1 MQSSTEV
8 SPSPSPLNPPNPHL
22 SDDSNDAT
30 LVIALPKQVHNSSPG
45 TEQSLEPP
53 SSTKDSHTPLES
65 IFTTGDSDDED
76 KSENSSGGEEQN
88 DPTEEI
94 KFTAFER
101 ARAKKKLNFNDV
113 TKQPRRIAKPK
124 REHPMSVHSET
135 QRMIRE
141 SKLNIPE
148 YEPPVISLQDVIRKL
163 PKLTKPV
170 VKPEMYE
177 TALEPNV
184 PSSIHTT
191 STPLPKSGLVEIER
205 NNLEDLP
212 DIEFITEQPIDR
224 MELTVAVDQAPQVKQ
239 SNQPVLSLPADFT
252 NMNLA
257 TDSNSPVSSLEA
269 FKSRCIHQTLLP
281 AKYQG
286 PTRLSADSEESQESL
301 LPPILPQKPGGV
313 HAFLREKL
321 RKSLMV
327 KRVQEHENLQ
337 LKIRYEN
344 EEYFPSEGS
353 GSEAEDVG
361 RRDVV
366 CSVVEGEVNQQ
377 VDGEWCPEGGDEVS
391 LSEGNNNNNNN
402 NNSDS
407 SSGSES
413 ESESESGSESDTS
426 GSEGSE
432 VDCSDSEGE
441 GEDLRKPKHKA
452 KRRVLDYCDNS
463 DNDVDLGNESAVIP
477 DIPADSQPIHF
488 DSPPKLA
495 SQQSN
500 PILSESFEQLMAV
513 PLNES
518 PLNYS
523 TSLLPFSYHNT
534 DAQESFKIPSAYQM
548 PSQSH
553 IPEGLMRICDATQEG
568 DQLEFICSA
577 AFTQDTQSEDLKN
590 EEDPPD
596 FVNDN
601 NSKLDDTVDTDL
613 PLLAPRKV
621 RVKDQK
627 RLQRYRQLA
636 AFEEKEA
643 ELSGSDAELE
653 GSECASEFG
662 DVLDE
667 YESEEGDL
675 DVVEREEVERLN
687 AKYYNEIM
695 IEDDEANMELLR
707 ERFLPEPDIVED
719 GLRMK
724 NGLFRKRKFNFE
736 DDDVSTSGAYDWDE
750 EARDQ
755 EVDQVTQERR
765 RRRVERENYL
775 YRKSASIISDLA
787 YSDTRTIPLV
797 DKPSVVPS
805 ADRDQKITRVVPSIR
820 KSLGKHNSLLSRN
833 FSAKLDSNFVTD
845 SNSEASSSLVGRK
858 AFVFQTI
865 RSLDGTAASSVPPL
879 TKSVSLPPPASRK
892 GLQTDLKKEVS
903 FLKPGTSVFHLLN
916 VN

>member
-1 MQSSTEV
+1 MQTSTEV
-8 SPSPSPLNPPNPHL
+8 SPSSPFNPP
-22 SDDSNDAT
+22 DDSNNAT
-30 LVIALPKQVHNSSPG
+30 LIASPKRVHNSSPI
-45 TEQSLEPP
+45 TEQPLQPP
-53 SSTKDSHTPLES
+53 SDTKDTHTPLES
-65 IFTTGDSDDED
+65 IFTTGDSDDDD

-113 TKQPRRIAKPK
+113 SKQPRKITKQK
-124 REHPMSVHSET
+124 REDPMSIHSET
-135 QRMIRE
+135 QRMVRE
-141 SKLNIPE
+141 SKVKIPE

-170 VKPEMYE
+170 AKPEMYE
-177 TALEPNV
+177 TGLVPNV
-184 PSSIHTT
+184 PSSMHTT
-191 STPLPKSGLVEIER
+191 STPLPKSGLAETER

-224 MELTVAVDQAPQVKQ
+224 MELTVAVEKVPQVKQ
-239 SNQPVLSLPADFT
+239 SNQPVLSLPTDFT

-257 TDSNSPVSSLEA
+257 TDSNSPVSSLQA
-269 FKSRCIHQTLLP
+269 FKSRFIHHSLP
-281 AKYQG
+281 PTKHRG
-286 PTRLSADSEESQESL
+286 PTPLSADSEESQESL

-321 RKSLMV
+321 RKSLIA

-353 GSEAEDVG
+353 GSEAEDVE
-361 RRDVV
+361 RREVAS
-366 CSVVEGEVNQQ
+366 SVGEGEIDQQ
-377 VDGEWCPEGGDEVS
+377 VDGGWCPEGGDEVS
-391 LSEGNNNNNNN
+391 HSEDND
-402 NNSDS
+402 DS
-407 SSGSES
+407 SSES

-426 GSEGSE
+426 GSEDSD
-432 VDCSDSEGE
+432 VDCSDSERE
-441 GEDLRKPKHKA
+441 GDLRKPKHKA
-452 KRRVLDYCDNS
+452 KRQVLDNS
-463 DNDVDLGNESAVIP
+463 DNDDDLGDEPAVVP

-488 DSPPKLA
+488 DSPPKLV

-500 PILSESFEQLMAV
+500 EILSQSLEQLMEV
-513 PLNES
+513 PQDESALNF
-518 PLNYS
+518 S
-523 TSLLPFSYHNT
+523 TSLFPFSCHNT
-534 DAQESFKIPSAYQM
+534 DAQECFKLPLAYQL
-548 PSQSH
+548 PSQSY
-553 IPEGLMRICDATQEG
+553 IPEDLMRICDATQEG
-568 DQLEFICSA
+568 DNQLEFMCSA
-577 AFTQDTQSEDLKN
+577 AFTQVTQSENLMN

-596 FVNDN
+596 TVVTDS
-601 NSKLDDTVDTDL
+601 NSKLDDTLDTEL
-613 PLLAPRKV
+613 PMLAPRKMK
-621 RVKDQK
+621 VKDQK

-653 GSECASEFG
+653 GSECGSEFG
-662 DVLDE
+662 EELDE

-675 DVVEREEVERLN
+675 DAVEREEVERLN

-695 IEDDEANMELLR
+695 IEDDEANMELLK
-707 ERFLPEPDIVED
+707 ERFLPEQEIVED

-736 DDDVSTSGAYDWDE
+736 DDDMSTSGVCDWDE

-765 RRRVERENYL
+765 RRRVEREDYL
-775 YRKSASIISDLA
+775 FRKSASTLSDLA

-797 DKPSVVPS
+797 DKPSFTPS
-805 ADRDQKITRVVPSIR
+805 VSCDQKITRAVPSIR
-820 KSLGKHNSLLSRN
+820 TSLGKHNSLLSRN
-833 FSAKLDSNFVTD
+833 FSAKLDSNFATD
-845 SNSEASSSLVGRK
+845 SNSEASSNLVGRK

-865 RSLDGTAASSVPPL
+865 RSLDGTDTNSVPPL
-879 TKSVSLPPPASRK
+879 TKSVSLPPPVSRK

>member
-1 MQSSTEV
+1 MQTSTEV
-8 SPSPSPLNPPNPHL
+8 SPSPLNPPDTHI
-22 SDDSNDAT
+22 SDNSNSAT
-30 LVIALPKQVHNSSPG
+30 LIVSPKQVHNSSPI
-45 TEQSLEPP
+45 TEQPLEPKCD
-53 SSTKDSHTPLES
+53 TKYSHTPLES
-65 IFTTGDSDDED
+65 IFTTGDSDEDE
-76 KSENSSGGEEQN
+76 KSENSSGEELN
-88 DPTEEI
+88 DPIEEI

-113 TKQPRRIAKPK
+113 TKQPRKIAKPK
-124 REHPMSVHSET
+124 REDPMSIHSET
-135 QRMIRE
+135 QRMVRQ
-141 SKLNIPE
+141 SQVKIPE
-148 YEPPVISLQDVIRKL
+148 YQPPVISLQDIIRKL

-170 VKPEMYE
+170 VKPKLYE
-177 TALEPNV
+177 TSLVPAV
-184 PSSIHTT
+184 PSSSHTT
-191 STPLPKSGLVEIER
+191 STPLPKSVLAELEC

-212 DIEFITEQPIDR
+212 DIDFITEQPFNR
-224 MELTVAVDQAPQVKQ
+224 MELTVAVDPVPQIKQ
-239 SNQPVLSLPADFT
+239 SNQPVLSLPTDFT

-257 TDSNSPVSSLEA
+257 TDSNSPVSSLAA
-269 FKSRCIHQTLLP
+269 FKYRFTHQALPP
-281 AKYQG
+281 AKSHG
-286 PTRLSADSEESQESL
+286 PTQVSADSEESQESL

-321 RKSLMV
+321 RRSLIA

-337 LKIRYEN
+337 IKIRYEN

-353 GSEAEDVG
+353 GSEAEDVE
-361 RRDVV
+361 RREFIREVG
-366 CSVVEGEVNQQ
+366 EGEVDQQ

-391 LSEGNNNNNNN
+391 LSEDNNNNND
-402 NNSDS
+402 DS
-407 SSGSES
+407 SSSSES
-413 ESESESGSESDTS
+413 DSESDTS
-426 GSEGSE
+426 GSEDSE

-441 GEDLRKPKHKA
+441 GEDLRKPKHTA
-452 KRRVLDYCDNS
+452 KRQVLDNSDNS
-463 DNDVDLGNESAVIP
+463 DNDCDLGDEAAVLP
-477 DIPADSQPIHF
+477 DIPAESQPIHF

-500 PILSESFEQLMAV
+500 PILSQSIEQLMEV
-513 PLNES
+513 PQNEIDLNS
-518 PLNYS
+518 S

-534 DAQESFKIPSAYQM
+534 DAQECFKIPSAYQL
-548 PSQSH
+548 PSQSY
-553 IPEGLMRICDATQEG
+553 IPEDLMRFCDATQEG
-568 DQLEFICSA
+568 DNQLEFICSA
-577 AFTQDTQSEDLKN
+577 AFTQNTQSEDLKN
-590 EEDPPD
+590 EEDTLD
-596 FVNDN
+596 IVND
-601 NSKLDDTVDTDL
+601 SILKLDETLDTDL
-613 PLLAPRKV
+613 PLLAPRKM

-643 ELSGSDAELE
+643 ELSGSDAGLE

-662 DVLDE
+662 DELDE

-675 DVVEREEVERLN
+675 DAVEREDVERLN

-695 IEDDEANMELLR
+695 IEDDEANMELLK
-707 ERFLPEPDIVED
+707 ERFLPEQEIVED
-719 GLRMK
+719 GLRLK

-736 DDDVSTSGAYDWDE
+736 DDNVSTSGAYDWDE

-765 RRRVERENYL
+765 RRRVEREDYL
-775 YRKSASIISDLA
+775 SRKSASTLSDLA

-797 DKPSVVPS
+797 DKPAVVS
-805 ADRDQKITRVVPSIR
+805 SISCDQKITRVVPSIR

-845 SNSEASSSLVGRK
+845 SNSEASLAGRK

-865 RSLDGTAASSVPPL
+865 RSLEGTDSNSVPPL
-879 TKSVSLPPPASRK
+879 TKSVSLPPPASWK
-892 GLQTDLKKEVS
+892 GLQTDVKKEVS